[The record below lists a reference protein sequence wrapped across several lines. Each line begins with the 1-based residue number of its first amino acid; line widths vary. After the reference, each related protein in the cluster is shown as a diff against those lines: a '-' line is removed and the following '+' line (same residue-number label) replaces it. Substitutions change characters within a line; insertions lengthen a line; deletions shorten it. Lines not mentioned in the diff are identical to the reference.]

1 MHATFKNLLNIGYS
15 AENAVAMTSYNA
27 SRYLNLTDV
36 GEIKKNTKANFLI
49 LDENYDIVDIYLGGQ
64 KYEK

>member
-1 MHATFKNLLNIGYS
+1 MISKLLCFS
-15 AENAVAMTSYNA
+15 
-27 SRYLNLTDV
+27 LF
-36 GEIKKNTKANFLI
+36 EINNNWKGNTKANFLI